1 MPAESTVLI
10 VADGYFDGARHH
22 GRGPYTIAL
31 AGDRIRAVRPGATE
45 GGQGMPVHRA
55 AYVLPGL
62 VEAHAHLFLD
72 GSELDLDRRSAY
84 LAAPRENM
92 LATGRHSLDWTLA
105 AGVTLVR
112 DAGDIHG
119 INVELRREALSGA
132 RPSPGI
138 RCPGVAV
145 RKAGRY
151 GSFMAREV
159 GEQMPIET
167 LMNAIAPAADEFKI
181 LLTGIIDFE
190 AGAVKGTPQF
200 SADEAGRIARCARSL
215 ARRTFVHCSGADG
228 IEIALGAGFD
238 SIEHGF
244 FVTRSQLQR
253 MAERGVAWVPTF
265 SPVHFQWAHPQI
277 LGWSAQAAGHLRRI
291 LDEHALRLN
300 EAYALGVPVMVGS
313 DAGSHGVP
321 HGQGLI
327 DEIERMAEAGIGIEQ
342 LLASATTL
350 PRAAWGCDPASIEAG
365 AKADLVLLQASPM
378 DDLRALRTVSAV
390 YHEGHFHGDLQHDTL
405 ATC

>member
-119 INVELRREALSGA
+119 INVELRREVEASA
-132 RPSPGI
+132 AASPRV
-138 RCPGVAV
+138 RCPGVAL

-159 GEQMPIET
+159 GPQMSIEA

-181 LLTGIIDFE
+181 LLTGIIDFD
-190 AGAVKGTPQF
+190 GGSVKGAPQF
-200 SADEAGRIARCARSL
+200 NAEEASRIGRCARAL
-215 ARRTFVHCSGADG
+215 GRRTFAHCSGADG
-228 IEIALGAGFD
+228 IDIALDAGFD

-244 FVTRSQLQR
+244 FVTSAQLRR
-253 MAERGVAWVPTF
+253 MAESGVAWVPTF
-265 SPVHFQWAHPQI
+265 SPVYFQWAQPQI
-277 LGWSAQAAGHLRRI
+277 VGWSAQAVGHMRRI
-291 LDEHALRLN
+291 LDEHSQRLN
-300 EAYALGVPVMVGS
+300 EAYALGVPVMAGS

-321 HGQGLI
+321 HGLGLI
-327 DEIERMAEAGIGIEQ
+327 DELVRMADAGVATER

-350 PRAAWGCDPASIEAG
+350 PRTAWGCEPVTINPGS
-365 AKADLVLLQASPM
+365 KAELVLLQSTPM
-378 DDLRALRTVSAV
+378 DGLHALRDVSAV
-390 YHEGHFHGDLQHDTL
+390 YLGGRLYTKVRPSVP
-405 ATC
+405 ATS